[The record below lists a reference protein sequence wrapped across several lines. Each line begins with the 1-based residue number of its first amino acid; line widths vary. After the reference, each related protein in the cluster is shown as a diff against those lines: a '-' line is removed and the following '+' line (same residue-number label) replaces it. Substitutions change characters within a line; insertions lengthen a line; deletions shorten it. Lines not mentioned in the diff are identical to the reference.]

1 MPKGRILA
9 VDDQRY
15 FRELLEGL
23 LTEEGYDVVTAASGE
38 EALRILEQSRFD
50 IVLTDLVMPGM
61 DGNDLV
67 HRVKQRDPEQEV
79 VVVTGVVDVK
89 TAVDSMKLGASE
101 YLIKPFDRATLANSL
116 EKILHNRRLKAE
128 HARLLAENI
137 EYMGERS
144 LFERATGLFS
154 CLAVDPLGA
163 RIVEGLC
170 IETRAQGGVVWIA
183 DEKQPDQLNLA
194 AVRGLVR
201 VNEEPNALPIGE
213 VPEELVDG
221 SRNSTLRP
229 WGEPGGEERPALFVA
244 MRRDGR
250 LIGLVRLTDKLGD
263 DEFDSV
269 DQACAEKFTEF
280 GESALANALRFASM
294 EQRSLADPNTGAY
307 VFEYFQDMVRTEI
320 EKANRFGRSF
330 SLLKVYIESLD
341 PLRRRI
347 GDAEFRNWLGRVVD
361 LLQGVMR
368 SADILA
374 ADGEGRFLVLL
385 PETDALGGAVFK
397 QRVMRALEASDLFT
411 RTPAREQPRAFLA
424 MVSYPGDGTQLES
437 LLRVIDERVDEDRR
451 SPVRSLGLEKRSL
464 AESLPELVERGER
477 ERPETADSIVR
488 FLLSEVGRR
497 PDDRGL
503 LFIAPGAGL
512 DAAMREGLEALGGVS
527 ACTDVVVISAS
538 PQPEELSPSV
548 VWLSPPAGPPLA
560 PFLVRYSD
568 GAGYALV
575 RDEKVTDDGTRFFH
589 TNDRSVVEYLAFQ
602 LQRELALPEL
612 A

>member
-23 LTEEGYDVVTAASGE
+23 LTEEGYEVVTASSGE
-38 EALRILEQSRFD
+38 EALRIIEQSHFD

-67 HRVKQRDPEQEV
+67 HRVKQRDPEQEI

-89 TAVDSMKLGASE
+89 TAVESMKLGASE
-101 YLIKPFDRATLANSL
+101 YLIKPFDRATLASSL
-116 EKILHNRRLKAE
+116 EKILQNRRLKAE

-144 LFERATGLFS
+144 LFERAAALFT
-154 CLAVDPLGA
+154 CLAVDPLAA

-170 IETRAQGGVVWIA
+170 VETRAQGGIVWVA
-183 DEKQPDQLNLA
+183 DGECSDRLNLA

-201 VNEEPNALPIGE
+201 VNEEPDVLAIAD

-221 SRNSTLRP
+221 SRKSVLRP
-229 WGEPGGEERPALFVA
+229 WGEEGGEERPALYVA
-244 MRRDGR
+244 MRRDER

-263 DEFDSV
+263 DEFDAV
-269 DQACAEKFTEF
+269 DQTCSEKFVEF
-280 GESALANALRFASM
+280 GESALANAQRFAAM
-294 EQRSLADPNTGAY
+294 EQGSLADPITGAY
-307 VFEYFQDMVRTEI
+307 VVEYFQDVVRSEI
-320 EKANRFGRSF
+320 EKSNRFGRSF
-330 SLLKVYIESLD
+330 SLLKVDVGSLD
-341 PLRRRI
+341 PMRRRL
-347 GDAEFRNWLGRVVD
+347 GDSEFRDWLALVVK
-361 LLQGVMR
+361 LLQGAMR
-368 SADILA
+368 SADVPA

-397 QRVMRALEASDLFT
+397 QRVVRVFDASDLF
-411 RTPAREQPRAFLA
+411 ASLA
-424 MVSYPGDGTQLES
+424 PDERPEVYLAVAAYPGDGTQLES
-437 LLRVIDERVDEDRR
+437 LLRVLDERVAEDRR
-451 SPVRSLGLEKRSL
+451 SPVRALGLERMSLSESL
-464 AESLPELVERGER
+464 AALIERGES
-477 ERPETADSIVR
+477 ERPETADSILR
-488 FLLSEVGRR
+488 FVLSEVARR
-497 PDDRGL
+497 PNDRGL
-503 LFIAPGAGL
+503 LFIAPGEGL
-512 DAAMREGLEALGGVS
+512 AAATAEGLEALSAVS
-527 ACTDVVVISAS
+527 ASTEVLVISEN
-538 PQPEELSPSV
+538 PQPEGLSPSV
-548 VWLSPPAGPPLA
+548 VWLSPPAGTQLA

-568 GAGYALV
+568 GAVYALV
-575 RDEKVTDDGTRFFH
+575 RDEKVNGEGARLYH

>member
-38 EALRILEQSRFD
+38 EALRIIEQSHFD

-67 HRVKQRDPEQEV
+67 HRVKQRDPEQEI

-116 EKILHNRRLKAE
+116 EKIIHNRRLKAE

-144 LFERATGLFS
+144 LFERAAGLFS
-154 CLAVDPLGA
+154 CLAVDPLAA

-170 IETRAQGGVVWIA
+170 VETRAQGGVVWVA
-183 DEKQPDQLNLA
+183 DEEHPGRLNLA

-201 VNEEPNALPIGE
+201 VNEEPDALAIAD

-221 SRNSTLRP
+221 SRNSVLRP
-229 WGEPGGEERPALFVA
+229 WGEEGGEERPALYLA
-244 MRRDGR
+244 MRREER

-269 DQACAEKFTEF
+269 DQACGEKFVEF
-280 GESALANALRFASM
+280 GETALANAQRFTAM
-294 EQRSLADPNTGAY
+294 EQRSLADPSTGAY
-307 VFEYFQDMVRTEI
+307 VFDYFQDMVRTEI
-320 EKANRFGRSF
+320 EKSNRFGRSF
-330 SLLKVYIESLD
+330 SLLKFSIGSHD

-347 GDAEFRNWLGRVVD
+347 GDAEFRDWLALVVK
-361 LLQGVMR
+361 LLQGAMR
-368 SADILA
+368 SADVLA

-397 QRVMRALEASDLFT
+397 QRVLRALDASDVFT
-411 RTPAREQPRAFLA
+411 RISADERPVVNLA
-424 MVSYPGDGTQLES
+424 MVNYPGDGTQLES
-437 LLRVIDERVDEDRR
+437 LLRVLDERVEEDRR
-451 SPVRSLGLEKRSL
+451 SPVRALGLERMSL
-464 AESLPELVERGER
+464 AESLAALIERGEH
-477 ERPETADSIVR
+477 ELPETADSIVR

-503 LFIAPGAGL
+503 LFIAPGVGL
-512 DAAMREGLEALGGVS
+512 FEAVAEGLEVLTGVS
-527 ACTDVVVISAS
+527 ACTEVVVISER
-538 PQPEELSPSV
+538 PKPEALSPSV
-548 VWLSPPAGPPLA
+548 IWLRPPPGSPLA

-575 RDEKVTDDGTRFFH
+575 RGEKVNGRGARFYH

>member
-38 EALRILEQSRFD
+38 EALRILEQSHFD

-116 EKILHNRRLKAE
+116 DKILHNRRLKAE

-144 LFERATGLFS
+144 LFERATALFS

-183 DEKQPDQLNLA
+183 DEKQPDQLSLA

-201 VNEEPNALPIGE
+201 VNEEPNAVRIADA
-213 VPEELVDG
+213 PEELVDG
-221 SRNSTLRP
+221 SRNSVLRP
-229 WGEPGGEERPALFVA
+229 WGEQGGEERPALYVA

-250 LIGLVRLTDKLGD
+250 LVGLVRLTDKLGD

-269 DQACAEKFTEF
+269 DQACAEKFAEF
-280 GESALANALRFASM
+280 GESALGNALRFSAM
-294 EQRSLADPNTGAY
+294 EQRSLADPTTGAY
-307 VFEYFQDMVRTEI
+307 VFEYFEDMVRTEI

-347 GDAEFRNWLGRVVD
+347 GNAEFRNWLAEVVA
-361 LLQGVMR
+361 LLKGAMR
-368 SADILA
+368 SADVLA

-397 QRVMRALEASDLFT
+397 QRVLRALEASNLFSHAHVDE
-411 RTPAREQPRAFLA
+411 RPRAFLA
-424 MVSYPGDGTQLES
+424 IVNYPGDGTQLES

-451 SPVRSLGLEKRSL
+451 SPVRSLGFEKMPLSESL
-464 AESLPELVERGER
+464 AALIERGER
-477 ERPETADSIVR
+477 ERPGTADSIVR

-512 DAAMREGLEALGGVS
+512 GAAMREGLEVLSGVS
-527 ACTDVVVISAS
+527 ACTEVVVISES
-538 PQPEELSPSV
+538 PPPEALSPSV

-575 RDEKVTDDGTRFFH
+575 RDEKVTDDGVRFFH

>member
-38 EALRILEQSRFD
+38 EALRILEQSHFD

-101 YLIKPFDRATLANSL
+101 YLIKPFDRATLASSL
-116 EKILHNRRLKAE
+116 DKILHNRRLKAE

-144 LFERATGLFS
+144 LFERAAALFS

-170 IETRAQGGVVWIA
+170 IETRAQGGVVWVA
-183 DEKQPDQLNLA
+183 DEKQPEQLNLA

-201 VNEEPNALPIGE
+201 VNEAPNALVIGD
-213 VPEELVDG
+213 VPKALVDG
-221 SRNSTLRP
+221 SRNSVLEP
-229 WGEPGGEERPALFVA
+229 WGEQGGEERPALYVA

-269 DQACAEKFTEF
+269 DQACAEKFAEF
-280 GESALANALRFASM
+280 GESALANAQRFAAM
-294 EQRSLADPNTGAY
+294 EQRSLADPDTGAY
-307 VFEYFQDMVRTEI
+307 AFEYFQDMVRTEI

-330 SLLKVYIESLD
+330 SLLKVCIESLD

-347 GDAEFRNWLGRVVD
+347 GNAEFRDWLTGVVN
-361 LLQGVMR
+361 LLQSAMR
-368 SADILA
+368 SADVLA

-397 QRVMRALEASDLFT
+397 QRVLRALEVSDLF
-411 RTPAREQPRAFLA
+411 ARHAAEERPRVYLA
-424 MVSYPGDGTQLES
+424 MVSYPADGTQLES
-437 LLRVIDERVDEDRR
+437 LLRVLDERVDEDRR
-451 SPVRSLGLEKRSL
+451 SPVRTLGLEKMSL
-464 AESLPELVERGER
+464 AESLAALVGQAQR

-512 DAAMREGLEALGGVS
+512 GAATVRGLEVLRGVS
-527 ACTDVVVISAS
+527 ARTEVVVISER
-538 PQPEELSPSV
+538 PQPEALSPSV
-548 VWLSPPAGPPLA
+548 VWLAPPPGARLS
-560 PFLVRYSD
+560 PFLLRYSD
-568 GAGYALV
+568 GPGYALV
-575 RDEKVTDDGTRFFH
+575 RDEAVKNEGMRFYH
-589 TNDRSVVEYLAFQ
+589 TNDRSVVEYLTFQ

>member
-23 LTEEGYDVVTAASGE
+23 LTEEGYDVVTASSGE
-38 EALRILEQSRFD
+38 EALRIVEQSHFD

-67 HRVKQRDPEQEV
+67 HRVKQRDPEQEI

-128 HARLLAENI
+128 HARLLEENI

-144 LFERATGLFS
+144 LFERAAALFS
-154 CLAVDPLGA
+154 CLAVDPLAA

-170 IETRAQGGVVWIA
+170 VETRAQGGVVWVVG
-183 DEKQPDQLNLA
+183 EEQPDRLNLV

-201 VNEEPNALPIGE
+201 VNEEPAAVAIAD

-221 SRNSTLRP
+221 SRNSVLRP
-229 WGEPGGEERPALFVA
+229 WGEGGGEERSALYVA
-244 MRRDGR
+244 MRREGR
-250 LIGLVRLTDKLGD
+250 LIGLVRLTDKLDD

-269 DQACAEKFTEF
+269 DQACGEKFVEF
-280 GESALANALRFASM
+280 GESALANAQRFAAM
-294 EQRSLADPNTGAY
+294 EQRSLADPSTGAY

-320 EKANRFGRSF
+320 EKSNRFGRSF
-330 SLLKVYIESLD
+330 SLLKVYIGSLD

-347 GDAEFRNWLGRVVD
+347 GDAEFRDWLALVVK
-361 LLQGVMR
+361 LLQGAMR
-368 SADILA
+368 SADVLA
-374 ADGEGRFLVLL
+374 VDGEGRFLVLL

-397 QRVMRALEASDLFT
+397 QRVLRALDASDLFASVAADE
-411 RTPAREQPRAFLA
+411 RPRVYLA
-424 MVSYPGDGTQLES
+424 MVNYPGDGTQLES
-437 LLRVIDERVDEDRR
+437 LLRVLDERVEEDRR
-451 SPVRSLGLEKRSL
+451 SPVRALGLERMSL
-464 AESLPELVERGER
+464 AESLAALIEQGES

-512 DAAMREGLEALGGVS
+512 FAAMAEGLEVLTGVS
-527 ACTDVVVISAS
+527 ACTEVVAISER
-538 PQPEELSPSV
+538 PQPEALSPSV
-548 VWLSPPAGPPLA
+548 VWLPPPPGSPLA

-568 GAGYALV
+568 SAGYALV
-575 RDEKVTDDGTRFFH
+575 RDEKVNGEGARLFH